1 MTNFG
6 PDGATAKVRAY
17 PLNTWYAAAWDR
29 EVTDAVI
36 LSRTVAGKPLALYR
50 TAAGRPVAV
59 ADACWHRLAP
69 LSMGKLV
76 GNDEIQCP
84 YHGLRFNSAGRCT
97 FMPAQQTINPSAM
110 IASYPVVERH
120 RFVWVWL
127 GDPLR
132 ADPSTVPDMFQMDSP
147 EWAGDGD
154 TIAVDANYQL
164 VVDNLMDLT
173 HEEFVH
179 TSSIG
184 QDELSGS
191 DFVVTH
197 DDRTVTMTRWMLGVD
212 APAFLLANM
221 RDRFP
226 GFDEK
231 VDRWQIIEFQAP
243 GTIRIDVGVAKA
255 GTGAPQGDRSQ
266 GINGFVMNTIAPATD
281 RTAHYFWAFMR
292 NWNLDDPQITARTR
306 DGVRRVFGE
315 DEAMLAAQQR
325 AIDANPDY
333 QFYNLN
339 IDAGGMWTRRVIQR
353 MLEAEQQLAAPSG
366 STRAHTTKGVV
377 I

>member
-6 PDGATAKVRAY
+6 PDGATAKVRAH

-29 EVTDAVI
+29 EMTDVAI

-76 GNDEIQCP
+76 GSDEIQCP

-127 GDPLR
+127 GDPLL
-132 ADPSTVPDMFQMDSP
+132 ADPSTIPDMFQMDAP

-212 APAFLLANM
+212 APAFLLRNLW
-221 RDRFP
+221 DRFP
-226 GFDEK
+226 GFDDK

-243 GTIRIDVGVAKA
+243 STIRIDVGVAKA

-266 GINGFVMNTIAPATD
+266 GVNGFVMNTITPATD

-306 DGVRRVFGE
+306 DGIRRVFGE
-315 DEAMLAAQQR
+315 DEAMLTAQQR

-339 IDAGGMWTRRVIQR
+339 IDAGGMWTRRLIQR
-353 MLEAEQQLAAPSG
+353 MLEAEQQLASPSG
-366 STRAHTTKGVV
+366 SEYPRTTEGAV

>member
-6 PDGATAKVRAY
+6 PDGVTAKVRAY
-17 PLNTWYAAAWDR
+17 PFNTWYAAAWGR
-29 EVTDAVI
+29 EVTDAAI

-76 GNDEIQCP
+76 GTDEIQCP

-127 GDPLR
+127 GDPLL
-132 ADPSTVPDMFQMDSP
+132 ADPSTIPDMFQMDSP

-212 APAFLLANM
+212 APAFLLGNM

-243 GTIRIDVGVAKA
+243 STIRIDVGVAKA

-266 GINGFVMNTIAPATD
+266 GINGFVMNTITPATD

-315 DEAMLAAQQR
+315 DEAMLTAQQR

-339 IDAGGMWTRRVIQR
+339 IDAGGMWTRRLIQR
-353 MLEAEQQLAAPSG
+353 MLEAEQQLASPSG
-366 STRAHTTKGVV
+366 SEHAHTTKGAV